1 MNVPRSKLDAVL
13 TLLPALNTPTISTLA
28 DQDWVD
34 VSTVIEEKLVR
45 ELLPRL
51 VEAGARGIVESP
63 LNKIV
68 G

>member
-1 MNVPRSKLDAVL
+1 
-13 TLLPALNTPTISTLA
+13 LPALNTPTISTLA
-28 DQDWVD
+28 DRDWVD

>member
-1 MNVPRSKLDAVL
+1 MSHLFD
-13 TLLPALNTPTISTLA
+13 
-28 DQDWVD
+28 DDWVAIQ
-34 VSTVIEEKLVR
+34 TVVEEKLVR

-51 VEAGARGIVESP
+51 AAAGAKGIIESP